1 MDEDI
6 ITILSNTTFLHD
18 DNPSQIKDNYY
29 ITSESVSESGVTL
42 NGIKV
47 TSWSFKHILSDA
59 DFENLLDIFRNVDKL
74 IDGKQLTKRQYI
86 QRIQLLGLLIN
97 LNWKIKEA
105 PMQVKMW
112 RLMERKLACRKSKMI
127 NKDVQ

>member
-1 MDEDI
+1 M
-6 ITILSNTTFLHD
+6 TFHMC
-18 DNPSQIKDNYY
+18 QIF
-29 ITSESVSESGVTL
+29 L
-42 NGIKV
+42 NAV
-47 TSWSFKHILSDA
+47 YF
-59 DFENLLDIFRNVDKL
+59 
-74 IDGKQLTKRQYI
+74 
-86 QRIQLLGLLIN
+86 LIN